1 MPKASPIQNSFN
13 AGELSPQLK
22 GRVDLKDKY
31 ANGCETLE
39 NFLPQVHGPAKKR
52 PGTRF
57 VREVKDS
64 SKSVRLLPFEYNTE
78 QAYILE
84 FGDTYI
90 RFYKEGGIIL
100 DGGSPYEI
108 VSPYAHTDLD
118 KLQFAQSAD
127 VMYIAHPSYPPYKL
141 ARYGHT
147 NWTITEVEFDWP
159 PFNDDNVTSTT
170 MSSSGTTGSVTLTAS
185 AAYFNADM
193 VGGYFRFEE
202 IIESKY
208 SEWEAGESI
217 NSGDYRHYD
226 GNLYKATSTAT
237 TVDRPPIHLEGTE
250 SDGGVDWEFQHNGAG
265 YVEVTSYS
273 STTSVGG
280 TVIKQLPSSATSGIK
295 KWAEG
300 AWSPNN
306 GYPKSVSFYEDRLWF
321 AGSNARPQTLWASTS
336 GDYENHQ
343 YGTNDDD
350 ALNYT
355 INSQDVNVIEWLM
368 PGKVLAVG
376 TSGGEFIV
384 SASSLNEAITP
395 TNVRIVPYTTYG
407 SAEGIKPFKIGNAII
422 FVQRAGR
429 KIRELAYQ
437 FETDSYVAPNMSILA
452 EHVTQAG
459 VVEMSYQQE
468 PNQIVWTPCTCG
480 TLIGMT
486 YERAEEVIGWHR
498 QLVGGSVKSVATIP
512 HWDGDQDVLWMVV
525 ERTIDGSTV
534 KYVEYLEKH
543 YDDDYAFYVDSG
555 LTYDGSPATT
565 ISGLDHLEGEEVA
578 ILADGYVHPNL
589 TVASGQITLQAAASV
604 INIGLPYTATM
615 KTMPIEAGAADGIA
629 QGKTMRINNIVMRL
643 YETGPG
649 LYYGPDVNNLD
660 EYHMRGSTALM
671 GSPVPLYT
679 GDTKALPWPGE
690 YQQAPAMTVQHTLP
704 LPCTLIALMP
714 QVTTYDRQGLQRK
727 RRR

>member
-13 AGELSPQLK
+13 SGELSPQLK

-39 NFLPQVHGPAKKR
+39 NFLPQIHGPAKKR
-52 PGTRF
+52 PGFRF

-64 SKSVRLLPFEYNTE
+64 TKNVRLIPFEYSTE

-90 RFYKEGGIIL
+90 RFYKEGGVIL
-100 DGGSPYEI
+100 SGASPYEI
-108 VSPYAHTDLD
+108 VSPYAHTDLS
-118 KLQFAQSAD
+118 KLQFAHSAD
-127 VMYIAHPSYPPYKL
+127 VMYITHPNYPPYKL

-147 NWTITEVEFDWP
+147 NWTMTEVDFDWP
-159 PFNDDNVTSTT
+159 PFNDDNITSTT
-170 MSSSGTTGSVTLTAS
+170 MTASATTGSITVTAS

-202 IIESKY
+202 VIESKY
-208 SEWEAGESI
+208 SEWEAGEAI
-217 NSGDYRHYD
+217 TSGDYRHYD
-226 GNLYKATSTAT
+226 KNLYKATSSAT
-237 TVDRPPIHLEGTE
+237 TGDRPPIHLEGTE
-250 SDGGVDWEFQHNGAG
+250 SDGAVNWEFQHNGAG
-265 YVEVTSYS
+265 YVEITGYTSD
-273 STTSVGG
+273 TSVSA
-280 TVIKQLPSSATSGIK
+280 TVVKQLPVSSTSGIK

-300 AWSPNN
+300 AWSDNN
-306 GYPKSVSFYEDRLWF
+306 GYPKAVSFYEDRLWF
-321 AGSNARPQTLWASTS
+321 AGSVARPQTLWASTS

-343 YGTNDDD
+343 YGTEDDD

-407 SAEGIKPFKIGNAII
+407 STEGIRPFKIGNAII

-429 KIRELAYQ
+429 KVRELAYQ
-437 FETDSYVAPNMSILA
+437 FETDSYVAPNMSILS
-452 EHVTQAG
+452 EHITQAG
-459 VVEMSYQQE
+459 VVDMAYQQE
-468 PNQIVWTPCTCG
+468 PNQIVWLPCSCG
-480 TLIGMT
+480 TLVGMT

-498 QLVGGSVKSVATIP
+498 QVVGGNVKAVASIP
-512 HWDGDQDVLWMVV
+512 HWDEDQDVLWIVV

-534 KYVEYLEKH
+534 KYIEYLDKH
-543 YDDDYAFYVDSG
+543 YDDEYAFYVDSG

-578 ILADGYVHPNL
+578 VLADGYVHPNV
-589 TVASGQITLQAAASV
+589 TVSSGQITLQAAASV
-604 INIGLPYTATM
+604 VNIGLPYTATM

-629 QGKTMRINNIVMRL
+629 QGKTMRVTNLVMRL
-643 YETGPG
+643 YNTGAG
-649 LYYGPDVNNLD
+649 LYYGPDTSNLD
-660 EYHMRGSTALM
+660 EFHMRGSTALM

-679 GDTKALPWPGE
+679 GDTDALPWPGE
-690 YQQAPAMTVQHTLP
+690 YQQAPAITVQHTLP

-714 QVTTYDRQGLQRK
+714 QVTTYDR
-727 RRR
+727 